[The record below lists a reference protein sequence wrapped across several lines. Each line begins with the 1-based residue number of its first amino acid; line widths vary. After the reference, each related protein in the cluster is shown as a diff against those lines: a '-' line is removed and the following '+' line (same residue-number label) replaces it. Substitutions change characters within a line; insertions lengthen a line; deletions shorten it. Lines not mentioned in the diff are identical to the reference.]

1 MTSNIYLF
9 QGSSTIRNIAE
20 LFGLL
25 LVFALIL
32 VLAYFTSK
40 WIGKTG
46 AGMTTKNRNITI
58 VETLKLSQ
66 TKYLQ
71 IIKVT
76 DKYIVIAVSK
86 DNVEYLTEIDGEQL
100 VASQE
105 EGEQPSFKDILS
117 KIKSNASM
125 KSHDNISSNDMLDSE
140 FEDSKKEN
148 KKDENDV

>member
-1 MTSNIYLF
+1 MISNIYLF
-9 QGSSTIRNIAE
+9 QGSSTISNIAE

-25 LVFALIL
+25 LVFVLIL

-46 AGMTTKNRNITI
+46 AGMTTRKGNITI
-58 VETLKLSQ
+58 VETLRLSQ

-86 DNVEYLTEIDGEQL
+86 DHVEYLTEIDGDKLEVTQGGTQ
-100 VASQE
+100 A
-105 EGEQPSFKDILS
+105 PSFKEILT
-117 KIKSNASM
+117 KIKTGNNI
-125 KSHDNISSNDMLDSE
+125 KSIDRKDNE
-140 FEDSKKEN
+140 
-148 KKDENDV
+148 KDKNDV